1 QLVLPLLI
9 EAEHHVQGAGRGH
22 TRPIRRMQIA
32 DELSRRE
39 RYLADATFQ
48 EVARQ
53 RGLRHAQHLRPW
65 RQRIALRED
74 LAQAGEIALVIPL
87 SGGELRDGE
96 LDAHPEKLAYGR

>member
-1 QLVLPLLI
+1 
-9 EAEHHVQGAGRGH
+9 
-22 TRPIRRMQIA
+22 MQIA
-32 DELSRRE
+32 DELSRCE
-39 RYLADATFQ
+39 RYLPDATFQ

-53 RGLRHAQHLRPW
+53 RRLRHAQHLRPA

-96 LDAHPEKLAYGR
+96 LDAHPEKLAYGRPDRPTGPSRPGHRYSCGVQDRR